1 MIAKPTLKVTT
12 KAMSKVLTTDA
23 TAISSTLNK
32 PFVASLIV
40 CSALRPSPNPW
51 VLRTNSRQ
59 MFEMISH
66 SEHLSFCFLP
76 AFSVFF
82 PAFSAL
88 NPSYSVFFPAFSSLN
103 PSYSAFFPA
112 FSAIFS
118 PYSALFPAFSAIFP
132 PYSAPL
138 FFNSFFLEIGSEIVF
153 TSSELISTSS
163 ELISTSVECLKM
175 GFSV

>member
-1 MIAKPTLKVTT
+1 MIAKPMLKVTT

-51 VLRTNSRQ
+51 VLRPNSRQ

-66 SEHLSFCFLP
+66 SEHLPFCFLP
-76 AFSVFF
+76 AFS
-82 PAFSAL
+82 AL
-88 NPSYSVFFPAFSSLN
+88 YSSYSS
-103 PSYSAFFPA
+103 
-112 FSAIFS
+112 
-118 PYSALFPAFSAIFP
+118 LFPAFSAIFP
-132 PYSAPL
+132 PYSAPH
-138 FFNSFFLEIGSEIVF
+138 FFNSFFLETGSEIVLTSSELISTSSELIS

-175 GFSV
+175 GFCV